1 MIKKISSLS
10 TQTSSV
16 GSTPENCM
24 SFAEYERMCSS
35 GELTHGVYVC
45 GIGYCTPPAVVY
57 GCGCGSGYWTE
68 DNSYWKQYWGCGI
81 DYFDYYM
88 SGYYYGCGDYY
99 DEGCGS
105 GNGGDNGEVPDT
117 GNDGSSSGTGG
128 GTGGS
133 TGGNSSGNEAIEY
146 RNKLIAAQPF
156 PTAPDFSADASC
168 VRVYSVRHFKN
179 DVSTLS
185 KFTAAAYGAD
195 GNLISGTLLEGYFLE
210 RVLDYSLAQTS
221 GSNTAILKGEY
232 SIIPGVEPQRFEWYL
247 VNVPGRAGVAIHK
260 GNSYY
265 DTEGCLLIGEIGY
278 YDKESGHNTNAYKVK
293 FSEAWLKKLG
303 VLFRTYGNGNIKII
317 ITEQF

>member
-1 MIKKISSLS
+1 
-10 TQTSSV
+10 
-16 GSTPENCM
+16 
-24 SFAEYERMCSS
+24 
-35 GELTHGVYVC
+35 
-45 GIGYCTPPAVVY
+45 
-57 GCGCGSGYWTE
+57 
-68 DNSYWKQYWGCGI
+68 
-81 DYFDYYM
+81 M